1 MPRQSNAVSQILE
14 NNDRTLTRRQLHQK
28 ADKFVAEGIA
38 ATCLWDKSAESPLG
52 DYHSVVFWARPAHNV
67 GVTVQFWSLPGLPVL
82 LQVSWRADHGPSRRF
97 LPPDLPARMERSGFE
112 ERGPGKHERMFR
124 IRSVRDVERVA
135 RLVIDIL
142 YGAFRD
148 RGLFPLEVQVVFD
161 GRASEDFVHTSFTP
175 HELAQI
181 AMSVGYAA
189 RVLPADDQ
197 GAAAAI
203 MLRKGP
209 VVGHVVLGDQL
220 TPNLYA
226 SGFLG
231 SPAVPA
237 AQRGARTALRRAQPN
252 LRPGAWRIG
261 VALYFEGGVTAE
273 WVGQQ
278 IVRGMNLIAS
288 SAKGSR
294 GRSVS
299 ASFSQSAPATESD
312 LYRSLLVSLGL

>member
-1 MPRQSNAVSQILE
+1 
-14 NNDRTLTRRQLHQK
+14 
-28 ADKFVAEGIA
+28 
-38 ATCLWDKSAESPLG
+38 
-52 DYHSVVFWARPAHNV
+52 
-67 GVTVQFWSLPGLPVL
+67 
-82 LQVSWRADHGPSRRF
+82 
-97 LPPDLPARMERSGFE
+97 
-112 ERGPGKHERMFR
+112 
-124 IRSVRDVERVA
+124 
-135 RLVIDIL
+135 
-142 YGAFRD
+142 
-148 RGLFPLEVQVVFD
+148 
-161 GRASEDFVHTSFTP
+161 
-175 HELAQI
+175 
-181 AMSVGYAA
+181 
-189 RVLPADDQ
+189 
-197 GAAAAI
+197 